1 MDMFKALEVMRIT
14 PEEFERY
21 NSFDLMKRLKALQE
35 NSSYDDEELE
45 DAYEVLSVLLI
56 NRKKKS
62 KEVKKVKEVLEYPK
76 FVDNAVK
83 GDYEAYFD
91 RKALFNIKGDDLTP
105 ERVTSIIDS
114 ETGSVVPV
122 ILPVKRM
129 PEKSTAICEGPDN
142 KLYLIRLVG
151 IGKC

>member
-1 MDMFKALEVMRIT
+1 MDMFKALEVMRIA

-21 NSFDLMKRLKALQE
+21 NSFDLMKKLKVLQE
-35 NSSYDDEELE
+35 ISSYDDEELE
-45 DAYEVLSVLLI
+45 EAYEVLSVLLI

-62 KEVKKVKEVLEYPK
+62 REVEKTREVLEYPK
-76 FVDNAVK
+76 LVDNAIK
-83 GDYEAYFD
+83 DDYEAYFD
-91 RKALFNIKGDDLTP
+91 RKALFNIKGEDLTQ

-114 ETGSVVPV
+114 ETGSVIPV

-129 PEKSTAICEGPDN
+129 PEKSIAICEGPDN

>member
-1 MDMFKALEVMRIT
+1 MDMFKALEVMRIA

-21 NSFDLMKRLKALQE
+21 NSFDLMKKLKVLQE
-35 NSSYDDEELE
+35 ISSYDDEELE
-45 DAYEVLSVLLI
+45 EAYEVLSVLLI

-62 KEVKKVKEVLEYPK
+62 REIEKTREVLEYPK
-76 FVDNAVK
+76 LVDNAVK
-83 GDYEAYFD
+83 DNYEAYFD
-91 RKALFNIKGDDLTP
+91 RKALFNIKGDDLTQ

-114 ETGSVVPV
+114 ETGSVIPV

-129 PEKSTAICEGPDN
+129 PEKSIAICEGPDN

>member
-14 PEEFERY
+14 PAEFERY

-35 NSSYDDEELE
+35 ISSYDDEELE

-105 ERVTSIIDS
+105 ERVTSIID
-114 ETGSVVPV
+114 
-122 ILPVKRM
+122 
-129 PEKSTAICEGPDN
+129 
-142 KLYLIRLVG
+142 
-151 IGKC
+151 